1 MGNCRYLSV
10 IYTES
15 GANMKITYEKRSLK
29 ARCCCFTLTVGQFIT
44 LLNTCHQPLSKTHL
58 FSFLPG
64 WQMRKYII

>member
-15 GANMKITYEKRSLK
+15 GANMKITYEKRSPK
-29 ARCCCFTLTVGQFIT
+29 AGVVVFTLTVGQFIT

-64 WQMRKYII
+64 